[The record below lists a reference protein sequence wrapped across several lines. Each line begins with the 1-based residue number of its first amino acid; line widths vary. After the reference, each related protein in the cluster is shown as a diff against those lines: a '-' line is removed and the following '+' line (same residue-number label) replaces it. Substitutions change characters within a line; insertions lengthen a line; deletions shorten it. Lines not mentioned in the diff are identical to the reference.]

1 MTWFLD
7 SSLTAAGG
15 GQRFIHI
22 VVVIRHHPAAQQFV
36 FLQFLQHLFFLI
48 PPSLTPH
55 L

>member
-36 FLQFLQHLFFLI
+36 FLQFFTASFF
-48 PPSLTPH
+48 PDSSLPH